1 MPSMF
6 RSLAIPA
13 AAVKSAQKKGE
24 THVASVKRDLEKDET
39 PVAAVAVL
47 VAAADDDNPMRDQEK
62 VGAKCCK

>member
-1 MPSMF
+1 MF

-13 AAVKSAQKKGE
+13 AAVKSAQKNGE
-24 THVASVKRDLEKDET
+24 THVASVKRELEEDET
-39 PVAAVAVL
+39 PVASVAVL

>member
-24 THVASVKRDLEKDET
+24 THVASVKHDPEKDET
-39 PVAAVAVL
+39 PVASAAVPVA
-47 VAAADDDNPMRDQEK
+47 AAADDIPLRDQEK

>member
-1 MPSMF
+1 MF

-39 PVAAVAVL
+39 PVASVAVP
-47 VAAADDDNPMRDQEK
+47 VAEADEDDIPMRDQEK

>member
-1 MPSMF
+1 MF

-13 AAVKSAQKKGE
+13 AAVKSAQNKGE

-39 PVAAVAVL
+39 PVAAVAVP

>member
-1 MPSMF
+1 MF

-24 THVASVKRDLEKDET
+24 THVASVKHDPEKDET
-39 PVAAVAVL
+39 PVASVAVL
-47 VAAADDDNPMRDQEK
+47 VAVADDDTMRDQEK

>member
-1 MPSMF
+1 MF

-39 PVAAVAVL
+39 PVASVAVL

>member
-1 MPSMF
+1 MF

-24 THVASVKRDLEKDET
+24 THVASVKRELEEDET
-39 PVAAVAVL
+39 PVASVAVL

>member
-1 MPSMF
+1 MF

-13 AAVKSAQKKGE
+13 TAVKSAQKKGE
-24 THVASVKRDLEKDET
+24 THVASVKRNLEKDET
-39 PVAAVAVL
+39 PVASVAVL